1 MTSFPL
7 EVTAEALASIDLFA
21 DLSFYERSQVAH
33 KCRRF
38 SFETDQFITSQQDGD
53 DAVYFILSGAVRL
66 TVYSLSGREIT
77 FRDQCAGETFGELAA
92 IDNKPRS
99 ACAVAL
105 TPTTVAAMSAPDFLW
120 MMQLHPSIMLH
131 TLERLAALVRSLS
144 ERVVEFTSLNVKN
157 RIHAELLRLA
167 WNNMDSANRALIFPA
182 PKHLEIASRIS
193 AHREAITREL
203 NQLASEGLLQKGD
216 DGLLIKDVLKL
227 ENMVRDSA
235 GVYRKGKP

>member
-1 MTSFPL
+1 MKSFPL

-21 DLSFYERSQVAH
+21 DLNLYERSQVAH

-38 SFETDQFITSQQDGD
+38 SFETDQFITSHQDDGNE
-53 DAVYFILSGAVRL
+53 VYFILSGAVRL

-77 FRDQCAGETFGELAA
+77 FRDQRAGETFGELAA

-105 TPTTVAAMSAPDFLW
+105 TPTNVAAMSASDFLW
-120 MMQLHPSIMLH
+120 LMQLHPSIMLH

-144 ERVVEFTSLNVKN
+144 ERVVEFTSLNVKD

-167 WNNMDSANRALIFPA
+167 WSNMDSANRALICPA

-193 AHREAITREL
+193 AHREAISREL
-203 NQLASEGLLQKGD
+203 NQLASEGLLQKGAN
-216 DGLLIKDVLKL
+216 GLLIKDVLKL

-235 GVYRKGKP
+235 GVYKKRKP